1 MVLYLSSYGGCYNVP
16 VCVHDVISSSQ
27 RKVRLCKK
35 FVLIF
40 SCKGQWR
47 PIARKFCWDNCS
59 WRWDGIVFK
68 LAGVNRAIYRVVIS
82 SEACLRAASE
92 LWKFLSWMEYLKAD
106 IGKT

>member
-1 MVLYLSSYGGCYNVP
+1 M
-16 VCVHDVISSSQ
+16 
-27 RKVRLCKK
+27 
-35 FVLIF
+35 
-40 SCKGQWR
+40 
-47 PIARKFCWDNCS
+47 
-59 WRWDGIVFK
+59 FK